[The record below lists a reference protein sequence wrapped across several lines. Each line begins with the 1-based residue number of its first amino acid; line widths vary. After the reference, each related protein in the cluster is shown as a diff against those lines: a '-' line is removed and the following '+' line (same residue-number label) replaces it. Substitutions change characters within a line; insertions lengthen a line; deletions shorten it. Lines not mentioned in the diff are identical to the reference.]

1 MRLPQRSFWSERH
14 ASVFV
19 RTGYLNSDAR
29 LNAFSDGAVL
39 IGWIGALLG
48 AVLIIIN
55 TNTQDLDALG
65 TAIALMSL
73 TLLYA

>member
-1 MRLPQRSFWSERH
+1 MQ
-14 ASVFV
+14 
-19 RTGYLNSDAR
+19 TGELNSDAR

-48 AVLIIIN
+48 AVLIDIN
-55 TNTQDLDALG
+55 INTQDLDALG
-65 TAIALMSL
+65 TAIALMPL